1 MNGGNES
8 SGADRAGG
16 PVATSVPIGWQRC
29 VREGAVL
36 YISPS
41 GTELSSLEQTR
52 SYLLSDGTCK
62 CGLECPLN
70 VPKVF
75 NFDPLAP
82 VTLGGA
88 GVGPASEED
97 MTKLCNHRRK
107 AVAMATLYRSMET
120 TCSHS
125 SPGEGA
131 CPQLFHTVSPGP
143 PSARP
148 PCRVPPA
155 TTLMGVLAPFP
166 QKHPQ
171 FHRPSPL

>member
-75 NFDPLAP
+75 NFGPWEGPPRWRGLGHPPSLLAAYSLQRPRHSIPHYPLPALYRAEGPVPRHPQLPTPHHFVPLSVVPADPL
-82 VTLGGA
+82 
-88 GVGPASEED
+88 
-97 MTKLCNHRRK
+97 
-107 AVAMATLYRSMET
+107 LYFD
-120 TCSHS
+120 C
-125 SPGEGA
+125 
-131 CPQLFHTVSPGP
+131 
-143 PSARP
+143 
-148 PCRVPPA
+148 
-155 TTLMGVLAPFP
+155 
-166 QKHPQ
+166 
-171 FHRPSPL
+171 

>member
-82 VTLGGA
+82 VTPGGA

-125 SPGEGA
+125 SPA
-131 CPQLFHTVSPGP
+131 LCPECP
-143 PSARP
+143 PTW
-148 PCRVPPA
+148 
-155 TTLMGVLAPFP
+155 TTYLQCHHGNY
-166 QKHPQ
+166 
-171 FHRPSPL
+171 